1 MVSCRAFARA
11 VVERGVCSFTAL
23 DVNSFDMVC
32 YRHFWR
38 AAWALERGVSSLGGC
53 ALGGGH
59 RNGPGA
65 YSFRLGTGLGAY
77 FSGDLESKVLG
88 LLEDS
93 HVILFTSVAKMRG
106 RQVWSAMACCSS
118 CAAVV
123 FSGNCGHVCLCSVL
137 CNYVS
142 CSMAQAYM
150 SCLRLLHSGHLLCS
164 GVMCVSLWYL
174 TCRIQL

>member
-1 MVSCRAFARA
+1 MLFHGTRCQQFRYGVLQALLARGLGLGARCFFA
-11 VVERGVCSFTAL
+11 G
-23 DVNSFDMVC
+23 
-32 YRHFWR
+32 
-38 AAWALERGVSSLGGC
+38 GGC

-106 RQVWSAMACCSS
+106 RQVWSALACCSS